1 MKEMICIVCPRG
13 CHLLIDDNNNVT
25 GNFCPRGAKYAIS
38 ELTHPTRTLTTTVKI
53 IDSLEKRLPVKSSA
67 PLPKEKIFD
76 AMEKINKI
84 IVKPPVHIGD
94 VIIKN
99 IFGLNADIIATKDI
113 EK

>member
-13 CHLLIDDNNNVT
+13 CHLLIDDDNNVT
-25 GNFCPRGAKYAIS
+25 GNFCPRGAKYAIN

-53 IDSLEKRLPVKSSA
+53 DGLFEKRLPVKSDV
-67 PLPKEKIFD
+67 PLPKEKIFE
-76 AMEKINKI
+76 AMEKINNI
-84 IVKPPVHIGD
+84 SVNPPIHIGD

-99 IFGLNADIIATKDI
+99 ILGLNANIVATKNI